1 MKKLT
6 NSAKTLLT
14 PLAAAVALF
23 AASAPLSLNA
33 NAQAA
38 ATIKAPIY
46 GVTLDDLSNI
56 NAIIP
61 SLTKLPYKPTVRVVF
76 DPGTSA
82 AEYYPALVKLHTVAY
97 VMGEIMDS
105 YYFPSDIDT
114 YTARTNELV
123 HGLNGTVDVW
133 EIANEINGE
142 WLRQDPSGDDA
153 TVNAEET
160 AIGQMVDAAN
170 TIVKSVGGKTA
181 VTLYYNDDSKG
192 NNCWQLP
199 QDYWKSWASTFLSA
213 RVRQGADYAL
223 FSYYPYQDCTGLSP
237 SWGADFHALESI
249 FPNAKVGFGEIGTS
263 STSAPTYIQTGL
275 IKKYYPMVNTFN
287 DPKFIG
293 GFFWWNYAEQMVPY
307 TKSYWNVLDQT
318 IAPLKAP
325 Q

>member
-1 MKKLT
+1 MTKLAT
-6 NSAKTLLT
+6 AAKTFLV
-14 PLAAAVALF
+14 PLAASIALY
-23 AASAPLSLNA
+23 AASASLA
-33 NAQAA
+33 PSAHAQT
-38 ATIKAPIY
+38 ATKLKAPIY

-56 NAIIP
+56 NAIVT

-76 DPGTSA
+76 DPGTTA

-105 YYFPSDIDT
+105 YYFPTDMNT
-114 YTARTNELV
+114 YTARTKELV
-123 HGLNGTVDVW
+123 YGLNGTVDVW
-133 EIANEINGE
+133 EVANEINGE

-160 AIGQMVDAAN
+160 AIGQMVAAASS
-170 TIVKSVGGKTA
+170 IVKGVGGKTA

-199 QDYWKSWASTFLSA
+199 QDYWKTWAATFLPAS
-213 RVRQGADYAL
+213 VRQTADYAL

-237 SWGADFHALESI
+237 SWGADFSALENI

-263 STSAPTYIQTGL
+263 STSAPKSVQTNL
-275 IKKYYPMVNTFN
+275 IKTYYPMVNTN
-287 DPKFIG
+287 KDPKFIG
-293 GFFWWNYAEQMVPY
+293 GFFWWNYAEQMVPN
-307 TKSYWNVLDQT
+307 TKSYWTLLDQT
-318 IAPLKAP
+318 IAPLKVP